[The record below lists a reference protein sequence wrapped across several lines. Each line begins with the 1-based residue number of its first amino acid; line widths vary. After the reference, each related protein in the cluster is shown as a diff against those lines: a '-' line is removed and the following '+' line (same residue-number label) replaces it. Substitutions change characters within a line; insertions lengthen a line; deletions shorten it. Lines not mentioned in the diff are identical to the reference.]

1 MKKSL
6 RAGLKGEH
14 SMMIEERHLVP
25 ALYPEFDSFQIMP
38 PVFATGFLVGFIEWA
53 CVETLNP
60 HLEDGEVSLG
70 TQIDITHEA
79 ASPANIR
86 VTAFVECTAVAGRRI
101 AWEVEVRDEQNLIS
115 QGRHERFVVDEDR
128 FLASVGRS

>member
-1 MKKSL
+1 
-6 RAGLKGEH
+6 
-14 SMMIEERHLVP
+14 MMIEERHLVP

-60 HLEDGEVSLG
+60 HLEDGELSLG
-70 TQIDITHEA
+70 TLIDITHEA
-79 ASPANIR
+79 ATPAGQR
-86 VTAFVECTAVAGRRI
+86 VTAFVECTAVTDRRLS
-101 AWEVEVRDEQNLIS
+101 WTVEVRDEQNLIS

-128 FLASVGRS
+128 FLSSVGRS